1 MKKLVPFVLILFLS
15 IALFLVLKKTQWTE
29 EELRSSIITKVES
42 ESPES
47 FLVTGSLEINADI
60 TEESNRSFI
69 IPVLFMPVPV
79 NMGKTTTNLKIPGKV
94 AYGFNVRD
102 LKAEDINVAE
112 DGVIEVDLPELST
125 FSVEPYLDQ
134 AEIQTEVGWA
144 RMHSKSGQVQ
154 EEKAL
159 GRVNET
165 LRNQARSVL
174 DNSQQPQ
181 INTAEALQAMLLP
194 VTEALGIENPQFRF
208 KLGNGLFWNK
218 EIPEVLEAEG

>member
-1 MKKLVPFVLILFLS
+1 MNRLIIPLLILFAAG
-15 IALFLVLKKTQWTE
+15 IFFFLQKTQWTQ

-47 FLVTGSLEINADI
+47 FLVTGSLEISADI

-79 NMGKTTTNLKIPGKV
+79 NMGTTTTQLKIPGKV

-102 LKAEDINVAE
+102 LKPEDISVAI

-125 FSVEPYLDQ
+125 FSVEAHLDQ
-134 AEIQTEVGWA
+134 AEIETEVGWA

-159 GRVNET
+159 ARVNET
-165 LRNQARSVL
+165 LRNQANAVL
-174 DNSQQPQ
+174 ENSQQPQ

-194 VTEALGIENPQFRF
+194 VVQALGIDNPQFRF
-208 KLGNGLFWNK
+208 KLGDGLFWNQRR
-218 EIPEVLEAEG
+218 